1 MNIKNIKIGVIGLGY
16 VGLPLT
22 LSFGK
27 KFRTIAYDINK
38 KRIEELKIAYDKN
51 NEHTKLEFKK
61 SVKVQFT
68 SDFKIL
74 NECQV
79 YIVTVPTPID
89 NKNIPDLSHLISASK
104 LIAKLLKKND
114 IVIYE
119 STVYP
124 GATEEIC
131 VPILEK
137 YSKLKY
143 NKNFFCG
150 YSPERINPG
159 DKKRTFEKIPKIIS
173 ASDNYSLN
181 IVKSIYS
188 SVIKSK
194 IFVAKNIKTAEAA
207 KIIENT
213 QRDLNI
219 SLINECAIIF
229 NKMDINIYD
238 VLKAAE
244 TKWNFLKFKPGLV
257 GGHCIGVD
265 PYYLTYKAK
274 KIGLK
279 PNVIMAGRK
288 VNDGMPKYLF
298 DEIKLKFIEKKI
310 NLSKSNIL
318 ILGGTFKEDV
328 ADTRNSKTIDLAKI
342 IRKKVKNVDI
352 FDPLIQKNRI
362 DLKNLNLIGKP
373 KVNHYD
379 CVILAVPHLH
389 FKRMGLKKILN
400 FKRKKSVFVDL
411 KNYFDNS
418 RLTDLT
424 F

>member
-1 MNIKNIKIGVIGLGY
+1 MNKVSISVGVIGLGY
-16 VGLPLT
+16 VGLPLV

-27 KFRTIAYDINK
+27 KFKTIAYDVNV
-38 KRIEELKIAYDKN
+38 KRIEELKKAFDKN
-51 NEHTKLEFKK
+51 NEHTKLEFKRSAK
-61 SVKVQFT
+61 VKFT
-68 SDFKIL
+68 SNPKNL
-74 NECQV
+74 EECQV

-89 NKNIPDLSHLISASK
+89 KKNIPDLSHLINASK
-104 LIAKLLKKND
+104 LIAKLLKKKN

-143 NKNFFCG
+143 NKDFFCG

-159 DKKRTFEKIPKIIS
+159 DKERTFEKIPKIVS
-173 ASDNYSLN
+173 ASDSYSLN
-181 IVKSIYS
+181 IVKNIYS
-188 SVIKSK
+188 RVIKSK

-229 NKMDINIYD
+229 NKMNINIYE

-279 PNVIMAGRK
+279 PHVIMAGRK
-288 VNDGMPKYLF
+288 VNDSMPKYLF
-298 DEIKLKFIEKKI
+298 DSIKIKFIKKKI
-310 NLSKSNIL
+310 ALSKSKIL
-318 ILGGTFKEDV
+318 ILGTTFKEDV

-342 IRKKVKNVDI
+342 LKKKTKCVDI
-352 FDPLIQKNRI
+352 FDPLIEKNVA
-362 DLKNLNLIGKP
+362 DLKNFNLIKKP
-373 KVNHYD
+373 TNNYYD
-379 CVILAVPHLH
+379 CVILAVPHLY
-389 FKRMGLKKILN
+389 FKKMGLKKILN
-400 FKRKKSVFVDL
+400 FRKKKSIFVDL
-411 KNYFDNS
+411 KNYFNS
-418 RLTDLT
+418 SKFTDLT

>member
-1 MNIKNIKIGVIGLGY
+1 MKVGVIGLGY

-27 KFRTIAYDINK
+27 IFKTIAYDTNK
-38 KRIEELKIAYDKN
+38 KRIEELKNGFDKN
-51 NEHTKLEFKK
+51 HEHTKLEFKR
-61 SVKVQFT
+61 SRKVEFT
-68 SDFKIL
+68 YNYKAL
-74 NECQV
+74 NECSV

-89 NKNIPDLSHLISASK
+89 NKNIPDLSYLVSASE
-104 LIAKLLKKND
+104 LVGKLLKKKD
-114 IVIYE
+114 IVVYE

-143 NKNFFCG
+143 NKSFFCG

-159 DKKRTFEKIPKIIS
+159 DKEKTFERIPKIVS
-173 ASDNYSLN
+173 ASNNYSLN
-181 IVKSIYS
+181 IVKNLYGK
-188 SVIKSK
+188 VIKSK

-229 NKMDINIYD
+229 NKMEINIYD

-274 KIGLK
+274 KIGIK

-298 DEIKLKFIEKKI
+298 DLIKLKFLKKKI
-310 NLSKSNIL
+310 ELSKSKIL

-328 ADTRNSKTIDLAKI
+328 ADTRNSKTLDLAKI
-342 IRKKVKNVDI
+342 FQKKVKQLDI
-352 FDPLIQKNRI
+352 FDPLIEKNI
-362 DLKNLNLIGKP
+362 TSIKNYNLIRNP
-373 KVNHYD
+373 KINYYD
-379 CVILAVPHLH
+379 CVILAVPHLY
-389 FKRMGLKKILN
+389 FKKMGLKKILK
-400 FKRKKSVFVDL
+400 FKKNKSVFVDL
-411 KNYFDNS
+411 KNYFNNS
-418 RLTDLT
+418 KLTDLT
-424 F
+424 I

>member
-1 MNIKNIKIGVIGLGY
+1 MNKVSISVGVIGLGY
-16 VGLPLT
+16 VGLPLV

-27 KFRTIAYDINK
+27 KFKTIAYDVNV
-38 KRIEELKIAYDKN
+38 KRIEELKKAFDKN
-51 NEHTKLEFKK
+51 NEHTKLEFKRSAK
-61 SVKVQFT
+61 VKFT
-68 SDFKIL
+68 SNPKNL
-74 NECQV
+74 EECQV

-89 NKNIPDLSHLISASK
+89 KKNIPDLSHLISASK
-104 LIAKLLKKND
+104 LIAKLLKKKN

-143 NKNFFCG
+143 NKDFFCG

-159 DKKRTFEKIPKIIS
+159 DKERTFEKIPKIVS
-173 ASDNYSLN
+173 ASDSYSLN
-181 IVKSIYS
+181 IVKNIYS
-188 SVIKSK
+188 RVIKSK

-229 NKMDINIYD
+229 NKMNINIYE

-279 PNVIMAGRK
+279 PHVIMAGRK
-288 VNDGMPKYLF
+288 VNDSMPKYLF
-298 DEIKLKFIEKKI
+298 DSIKIKFIKKKI
-310 NLSKSNIL
+310 ALSKSKIL
-318 ILGGTFKEDV
+318 ILGTTFKEDV

-342 IRKKVKNVDI
+342 FKKKTICVDI
-352 FDPLIQKNRI
+352 FDPLIEKNVA
-362 DLKNLNLIGKP
+362 DLKSFNLIKKP
-373 KVNHYD
+373 ANNYYD
-379 CVILAVPHLH
+379 CVILAVPHLY
-389 FKRMGLKKILN
+389 FKKMGLKKILN
-400 FKRKKSVFVDL
+400 FRKKKSIFVDL
-411 KNYFDNS
+411 KNYFNNS
-418 RLTDLT
+418 KFTDLT